1 MTSFWLICT
10 DGATNAQA
18 DIWKRNRKERRV
30 PAFAQDAVQHIEN
43 AIDGSHKGGPSEVQR
58 KVSERAHA
66 AQEHAGA
73 S

>member
-1 MTSFWLICT
+1 MEVAIPS
-10 DGATNAQA
+10 QA

-30 PAFAQDAVQHIEN
+30 PSFAQDAVQHIEN
-43 AIDGSHKGGPSEVQR
+43 AIDSSHKGGPSEVQR
-58 KVSERAHA
+58 KVSERAHE